1 MRKRMLRPQPMALL
15 LAAALCLAALVAP
28 HATPA
33 AALGQ
38 REVLPNGM
46 ILLVAEQ
53 RSAPIVTLSIRL
65 QAGSILDPVG
75 KPGVANL
82 VAQLMTQ
89 GTKTRTAPQISE
101 AIEFVGGSLGVDAGQ
116 EQATISLSVL
126 SKDLDLG
133 LDLLADVL
141 LNPVF
146 NPPDIQRKI
155 NEVVAGIKRDQ
166 DDPGTVS
173 WQAFLALVYGS
184 EPLRSAGRG
193 DRGLG
198 ADHHPG

>member
-1 MRKRMLRPQPMALL
+1 MRKRMLRPQPMTLL
-15 LAAALCLAALVAP
+15 LAAALCLAALIAP
-28 HATPA
+28 NAAPA

-65 QAGSILDPVG
+65 QAGSILDPAG

-101 AIEFVGGSLGVDAGQ
+101 AIEFVGASLGVDAGQ
-116 EQATISLSVL
+116 EQATIS
-126 SKDLDLG
+126 
-133 LDLLADVL
+133 
-141 LNPVF
+141 PE
-146 NPPDIQRKI
+146 I
-155 NEVVAGIKRDQ
+155 
-166 DDPGTVS
+166 
-173 WQAFLALVYGS
+173 GS
-184 EPLRSAGRG
+184 ASFRERV
-193 DRGLG
+193 
-198 ADHHPG
+198 